1 MRGKITRSIQTMAI
15 LAGSFIAA
23 GSAHASF
30 TTIGKMAAGEA
41 NQEQILEHQYG
52 GDWHKVGDDYYNGS
66 MSAKRMDD
74 WLSDPSALNI
84 KTGQCGYSTDQM
96 WCGNTFNV
104 SAVAKFSDYGQHIA
118 ALDAHGHT
126 HDLFDVN
133 GYGFSINPQ
142 SEMLDLHGQQFK
154 WVRSGDSGTETSM
167 DSDNADH
174 RDHLVTYVIDGV
186 PGVSGPVWMLF
197 FEDLDRSV
205 MPSNT
210 RTYADF
216 NDLVLEVRSVVAPV
230 PLPPAG
236 WAGLFTLGCG
246 AIVRGRKLIS
256 KAMTA

>member
-1 MRGKITRSIQTMAI
+1 MRGKFTRSIRMLAM
-15 LAGSFIAA
+15 LAGSFVAA

-30 TTIGKMAAGEA
+30 TSIGKMAAGEA
-41 NQEQILEHQYG
+41 SQEQILEHQYG
-52 GDWHKVGDDYYNGS
+52 GDWHKVGDDYYNGA

-74 WLSDPSALNI
+74 YLSDPSVLNI
-84 KTGQCGYSTDQM
+84 ATGKCGYSTDQM

-104 SAVAKFSDYGQHIA
+104 SAVAKFSLYSQHIA

-126 HDLFDVN
+126 HDGFDVN
-133 GYGFSINPQ
+133 GYGYAIDPVSQ
-142 SEMLDLHGQQFK
+142 MLDLHGQQFK

-167 DSDNADH
+167 ESDNGDQ

-186 PGVSGPVWMLF
+186 PGMSGPVWMLF
-197 FEDLDRSV
+197 FEDIDRSLI
-205 MPSNT
+205 PASG
-210 RTYADF
+210 RSYADF

-246 AIVRGRKLIS
+246 AILRGRKLIS
-256 KAMTA
+256 KALTA